1 MGDHAA
7 LLPVILGRFELREVL
22 GCQRLVSEGRL
33 VEGSGDGVRRLL
45 AKVLHEPQG
54 SMDLGFRQ
62 VLHKGVQ
69 SLLLRHAVILHSAS
83 AWAFLLR
90 AADGST
96 RVESDRHRFGLFP
109 RAAWREAHLTV
120 LRLGSTDE
128 LLVWALLTG
137 TANPFSSLAENP
149 RLSRLS
155 WLPSLLV
162 PEKLNVPA
170 LREAAARFQADL
182 LFLNRTLCQQFTS
195 YRLFGADT
203 CKTYCVAEGLLLD
216 VRTGVIPFSTATARE
231 VKVRQSEDDLH
242 FYETMQRAESE
253 TSAEAL
259 ADLAAQL
266 SSFLAA
272 AP

>member
-1 MGDHAA
+1 MWKSVLLLLAVAA
-7 LLPVILGRFELREVL
+7 LA
-22 GCQRLVSEGRL
+22 GCG
-33 VEGSGDGVRRLL
+33 
-45 AKVLHEPQG
+45 AKEPQT
-54 SMDLGFRQ
+54 SADYLASAAYQDRALLQ
-62 VLHKGVQ
+62 Q
-69 SLLLRHAVILHSAS
+69 SLFRSDQELLSNEEIETILSS
-83 AWAFLLR
+83 R
-90 AADGST
+90 IQIPRDG
-96 RVESDRHRFGLFP
+96 
-109 RAAWREAHLTV
+109 HLTV

-128 LLVWALLTG
+128 LLVWAFLTG
-137 TANPFSSLAENP
+137 TSNPFSSVAENP

-182 LFLNRTLCQQFTS
+182 LFLYRTPCQQFTS
-195 YRLFGADT
+195 YRLFGPDT
-203 CKTYCVAEGLLLD
+203 GKTYCVAEGLLLD

-231 VKVRQSEDDLH
+231 VKVRQSEEDIH
-242 FYETMQRAESE
+242 FYETMRRAESE

-266 SSFLAA
+266 SSFLAS